1 MDAVVV
7 RKSRKDG
14 RRLKRVRPLPYLL
27 LIPAY
32 ALLSLWTFYP
42 FIKTIV
48 ISFALTNKQ
57 NKVTKWVGFANWIRV
72 LSQQK
77 FWGIVGTT
85 LKLAALNFTITLGIA
100 MIFALMATKKV
111 RWSKLYQTM
120 YALPMAIAAS
130 PTAAIFIFMF
140 RQNAGLINS
149 FFGLQTAWLRD
160 MPYAMV
166 AVCSITSWMHVGTSF
181 IFLLVGFRNVPEEL
195 LESARLDG
203 AGPLRRIRHIILPL
217 ASPQIFF
224 VVFLNITSAFKTFAQ
239 IQLLTGGG
247 PANKTKNLIYFIYE
261 NAIINGRYETAC
273 VQAIFLFLLIFAVTR
288 IQFFLEKKVVHY
300 Q

>member
-7 RKSRKDG
+7 KDSKKHG
-14 RRLKRVRPLPYLL
+14 RRLKRTRPLPYLL

-48 ISFALTNKQ
+48 ISLALTNKQ
-57 NKVTKWVGFANWIRV
+57 NKVTRWVGFANWIRV
-72 LSQQK
+72 LSQGK
-77 FWGIVGTT
+77 FWDIVGTT
-85 LKLAALNFTITLGIA
+85 LKLAVLNFTITLGIA

-120 YALPMAIAAS
+120 YALPMTIAAS

-140 RQNAGLINS
+140 RQNAGLVNS
-149 FFGLQTAWLRD
+149 FLGLQTAWLRD

-166 AVCSITSWMHVGTSF
+166 AVCTITSWMHVGTSF
-181 IFLLVGFRNVPEEL
+181 ILL

-203 AGPLRRIRHIILPL
+203 AGPLRRIWNIILPL

-288 IQFFLEKKVVHY
+288 IQFLLEKKVVHY

>member
-32 ALLSLWTFYP
+32 TLLSLWTFYP

>member
-1 MDAVVV
+1 
-7 RKSRKDG
+7 
-14 RRLKRVRPLPYLL
+14 
-27 LIPAY
+27 
-32 ALLSLWTFYP
+32 
-42 FIKTIV
+42 
-48 ISFALTNKQ
+48 
-57 NKVTKWVGFANWIRV
+57 
-72 LSQQK
+72 
-77 FWGIVGTT
+77 
-85 LKLAALNFTITLGIA
+85 
-100 MIFALMATKKV
+100 
-111 RWSKLYQTM
+111 
-120 YALPMAIAAS
+120 
-130 PTAAIFIFMF
+130 
-140 RQNAGLINS
+140 
-149 FFGLQTAWLRD
+149 

-166 AVCSITSWMHVGTSF
+166 AVCTITSWMHVGTSF

-203 AGPLRRIRHIILPL
+203 AGPLRRIWNIILPL

-288 IQFFLEKKVVHY
+288 IQFLLEKKVVHY